1 VLAVCTGLAFGTA
14 PALAIARFQP
24 QRVLRDDSR
33 GASESLHSRRLRG
46 ALVAGQIALCISL
59 LAGAGLLTRS
69 LWTMMTA
76 PLGIDAEGVLTAS
89 VQLPLRDYPTPETR
103 VRFVDEVVDRLR
115 TLPGVTA
122 AASATAVPTAVRSRN
137 GFTIERA
144 PWPDNRE
151 PFVLSVIAS
160 DDYFRTLRIPVRE
173 GRTFDA
179 RDRIDGPP
187 KVVISETMARRYW
200 PNGGAIGSRIR
211 MGANP
216 NSPFIEVV
224 GIVGDVR
231 NDPARVDAEPTAYRS
246 SRQVAPPFQ
255 SFLLRVQ
262 GDPLGLTKLVEREIA
277 AVNAG
282 LAVQRVMP
290 LSVVVGDG
298 LTARRLPVVLM
309 TAFSALALLLA
320 SVGVYAMFASAAA
333 ARERE
338 FGVRMALGSRPVEIA
353 RLLLREGAGWMAT
366 GLAVGAAGIAVIVRL
381 LGDLVYGVRP
391 YDPIAL
397 GVAIAVL
404 FTCATLALLVPVRR
418 ATKVDP
424 VVALRAQ

>member
-1 VLAVCTGLAFGTA
+1 MPRGNGCSA
-14 PALAIARFQP
+14 AI
-24 QRVLRDDSR
+24 
-33 GASESLHSRRLRG
+33 RLSS
-46 ALVAGQIALCISL
+46 AA
-59 LAGAGLLTRS
+59 
-69 LWTMMTA
+69 
-76 PLGIDAEGVLTAS
+76 
-89 VQLPLRDYPTPETR
+89 YPTPETR
-103 VRFVDEVVDRLR
+103 VRFVEQVVDRLR

-137 GFTIERA
+137 GFTSERA

-160 DDYFRTLRIPVRE
+160 DDYFRTLHIPVRE

-216 NSPFIEVV
+216 NSPFIEIV

-231 NDPARVDAEPTAYRS
+231 NDPARVDAEPTAYS
-246 SRQVAPPFQ
+246 SRQVAPHFQ

-262 GDPLGLTKLVEREIA
+262 GDPLGLIKLVEREIA

-282 LAVQRVMP
+282 LVVQRVMP

-309 TAFSALALLLA
+309 TAFGALALLLA

-353 RLLLREGAGWMAT
+353 GLLLREGAGWMAT
-366 GLAVGAAGIAVIVRL
+366 GLAVGAAGIVVIVRL

-397 GVAIAVL
+397 AVAIAVL

-418 ATKVDP
+418 ATKVDS
-424 VVALRAQ
+424 VIALRAQ